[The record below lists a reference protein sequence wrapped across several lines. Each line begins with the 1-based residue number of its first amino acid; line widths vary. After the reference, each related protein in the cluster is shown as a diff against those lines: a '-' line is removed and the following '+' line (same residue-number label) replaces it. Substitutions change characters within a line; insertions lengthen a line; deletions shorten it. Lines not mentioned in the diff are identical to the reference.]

1 MRDDYF
7 LGEMIIVVIYTQRE
21 YVSLMKQTEEKI

>member
-7 LGEMIIVVIYTQRE
+7 LGEMIIVVIHTQRE